1 MIRGCLDRL
10 AAVVVT
16 ADVHKM
22 LGKVGEREGEA
33 GKTPV
38 SAPRVTSLFKTP
50 ETEANAEE
58 VAADAIIETAN
69 LKERL
74 GMGAL
79 LGADKGGEEKE
90 AKGSKITAGMP
101 KFGSTLAW
109 AMESSPAVLKSSEK
123 DPAMGAVAVDLSKT
137 PVSSAKT
144 TVEDEET
151 AAMFKKV
158 DEATGIADAAVREAK
173 ESRPAL
179 KRGRTKPKRSI
190 LRDINNIK
198 APEGVVEGKKGDDG
212 KGEKKRKLTVPPEVD
227 ASSKPKISKC
237 DTKEGRPPK
246 AKSAARTKK
255 PPPLI
260 KGQTKMTAFFR
271 L

>member
-10 AAVVVT
+10 AAAVVT

-58 VAADAIIETAN
+58 VAADVIETAG
-69 LKERL
+69 LGERL
-74 GMGAL
+74 G
-79 LGADKGGEEKE
+79 LGADKGEEKE

-109 AMESSPAVLKSSEK
+109 AMESSPAVLRSSEK

-144 TVEDEET
+144 PVEDEEET
-151 AAMFKKV
+151 AAMFEKV
-158 DEATGIADAAVREAK
+158 DEATGIAKAAVREAK

-198 APEGVVEGKKGDDG
+198 APEGVVEGEKGGDG
-212 KGEKKRKLTVPPEVD
+212 KGEKKRKLTTFPDGD

-237 DTKEGRPPK
+237 DTKEGKPPK
-246 AKSAARTKK
+246 TKSAARTKK